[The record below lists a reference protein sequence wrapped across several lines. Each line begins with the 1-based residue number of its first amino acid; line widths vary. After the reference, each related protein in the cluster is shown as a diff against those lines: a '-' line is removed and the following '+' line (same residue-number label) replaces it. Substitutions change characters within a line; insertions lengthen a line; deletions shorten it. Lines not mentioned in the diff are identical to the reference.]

1 MERSSFHS
9 SRHGFSPPAAYDL
22 HGQGPFNNYRGRF
35 PSKHQWRAQFPS
47 SYSRDRPPGP
57 PPPPPSHRRPN
68 FIVQLLSNSNS
79 RGVKKAEIEGLISK
93 LTFKPYSVRV
103 CESGNVLGTI
113 YYQQW
118 FEALETVVQ
127 LWDMRLKNGHLL
139 SPRLIQNVQVPSDKD
154 ELRDRLKP
162 LFLAKLKGLFEDEL
176 VKKWERKLE
185 RVLDEV
191 REVDLT
197 LKKLNKLREFNELK
211 QRKDGLVKEGDFICN
226 RVEEFKTGV
235 QCLVDYLEGKG
246 EEEGLGLK
254 VGVFKFGREFD
265 WEKIHCLM
273 IRECRRFDDGLP
285 IFAFRREIL
294 QQIHCQQVRHF
305 LFHIV
310 RIFCCLL
317 LFVNFAICLFF
328 FSLCGVILVL

>member
-9 SRHGFSPPAAYDL
+9 SRHGFSPPAAYDS
-22 HGQGPFNNYRGRF
+22 HGQAPFNSYRGRS
-35 PSKHQWRAQFPS
+35 PSYHQGRAQFCS
-47 SYSRDRPPGP
+47 SYSLDRPPGP
-57 PPPPPSHRRPN
+57 PPPSYRRPN
-68 FIVQLLSNSNS
+68 FVVQLLSNSNS

-93 LTFKPYSVRV
+93 LTFRPYSVRV
-103 CESGNVLGTI
+103 SESGRVLGTI
-113 YYQQW
+113 CYQQW

-127 LWDMRLKNGHLL
+127 LWDMRLKDGHLL
-139 SPRLIQNVQVPSDKD
+139 SPRLIQNVQVPSDED

-185 RVLDEV
+185 QVLDEV

-197 LKKLNKLREFNELK
+197 LKKPKKLREFNELK
-211 QRKDGLVKEGDFICN
+211 QRKDGLVKEGDLICK
-226 RVEEFKTGV
+226 RVEEFKKGV

-246 EEEGLGLK
+246 EEEEEGLGLK
-254 VGVFKFGREFD
+254 VGVFKFAREFD

-294 QQIHCQQVRHF
+294 QQIHCQQVGHF
-305 LFHIV
+305 LFLIV

-317 LFVNFAICLFF
+317 LFVNECSTILLFVF
-328 FSLCGVILVL
+328 SFSLTVV